1 VILGY
6 TLSSL
11 GSSLIFQ
18 GDSHSLVEHLAGIK
32 DWFKE
37 GASSAEFLLRALTYM
52 ATLIPLCL
60 LKIDRKGLRLAL
72 IAAAMLAV
80 QPVIAGP
87 VITGPGVQRLL
98 SFATPFLGLAFVHRT
113 QSPLRAFFAMLSIF
127 LISLHHKFSF
137 IYEFDWSA
145 SQYVAAVAVILV
157 LILLVRW
164 ALLKKGA

>member
-1 VILGY
+1 V
-6 TLSSL
+6 
-11 GSSLIFQ
+11 
-18 GDSHSLVEHLAGIK
+18 DHLAGIK

-37 GASSAEFLLRALTYM
+37 GASSTEFLLRAITYM

-60 LKIDRKGLRLAL
+60 LTIDGKGLRLAL

-98 SFATPFLGLAFVHRT
+98 SFATPFLGFAFVHRA

-137 IYEFDWSA
+137 IYEFNWSA
-145 SQYVAAVAVILV
+145 SEYVAAVAVILV

-164 ALLKKGA
+164 ALLKKVRLSA